1 MLPIYTT
8 SLVFRTFSIAIS
20 ITYLG
25 PLASFFIAINI
36 AITAIISHNLGF
48 EKKDTFLLACTNICI
63 MSIGPLKAAGGTRQS
78 RFKFLICS
86 SVFNF
91 LVSTGAMVA
100 VVVLVLQPV
109 EGWTEVWLLLRL
121 TKCGDTSLLVLVVAQ
136 VMLDLT

>member
-1 MLPIYTT
+1 MSPQVFPIYMT
-8 SLVFRTFSIAIS
+8 SLVFRCSSLAIAI
-20 ITYLG
+20 IYLG
-25 PLASFFIAINI
+25 PLAFLLLGMSIL
-36 AITAIISHNLGF
+36 ITVIVSNNLGF
-48 EKKDTFLLACTNICI
+48 KKKDSFLLACTNICI

-109 EGWTEVWLLLRL
+109 EGWKEVWLLLRL
-121 TKCGDTSLLVLVVAQ
+121 TKCGDSSLLVFVVEQ
-136 VMLDLT
+136 VK